1 MTSSDLSSADALLQ
15 FRFASNGTA
24 ETLYVRGELDIS
36 SAPSFERAAADALDG
51 QGGAFHVDLSG
62 LTFMDSS
69 GARGLLHVHTR
80 VEALG
85 RRLVVISPT
94 RAVRRVI
101 DLMGLDRVLDIRD
114 AHALD

>member
-1 MTSSDLSSADALLQ
+1 VTSSDLSGTDALLQ

-62 LTFMDSS
+62 LTFMDST
-69 GARGLLHVHTR
+69 GARSLVRVHERVGRIGRDLVVVRPTR
-80 VEALG
+80 PV
-85 RRLVVISPT
+85 RLV
-94 RAVRRVI
+94 
-101 DLMGLDRVLDIRD
+101 LELLGLDQVITVEP
-114 AHALD
+114 